1 MREYV
6 NANCSSWRVDDGVN
20 DVVVLFFSGPRGGT
34 QFTGNMTP
42 DQARQLRDGLDL
54 ALTRI
59 NDAHARAS
67 EAAPPSIDHMPERNS
82 DDAVDESGC
91 PTW

>member
-20 DVVVLFFSGPRGGT
+20 DVVVLFFSGPWGGT

-59 NDAHARAS
+59 NDAHARA
-67 EAAPPSIDHMPERNS
+67 PDMPERNS
-82 DDAVDESGC
+82 EDAVDAEGC
-91 PTW
+91 PTWE